1 MRISTAQFYSQSVQS
16 MDNQQSELNQLYQE
30 ISTGKSL
37 LTPADN
43 PVGAAQAVQLTL
55 TSETLTQYTT
65 NQNSAL
71 SALQLEDKTLQS
83 VTSVMASIKSLITQ
97 AGDGSL
103 TDSQRGAIAK
113 TMEGYR
119 SQLLSLANT
128 SDSNGSYV
136 FSGFQSKTAPFTNNA
151 SGGVTYLGDNG
162 AREVQVANTT
172 TIATNDSGA
181 NVFLTVPGLGTS
193 PVAASSPL
201 NTGNGTITQQP
212 VVTNPSAISNS
223 DSYTITIGGTSAA
236 PTYTIADASPTGG
249 TTTTGPFTY
258 TAGAAIPLGTG
269 MSVTLSGNPNPSDTF
284 TVTPS
289 TASQNSSLFTTI
301 DSIISA
307 LQTPTSGSGAAG
319 ASLANAL
326 SAGTVRFQNSLS
338 AITVVQA
345 SVGGR
350 EQQLNALQTV
360 TQTNSVQTQSNLSNV
375 TDIDMTSVI
384 SQYELQQTSLQ
395 AAQQSFV
402 KIQGMSLFQYL

>member
-1 MRISTAQFYSQSVQS
+1 MRISTAQFYSQSVQT
-16 MDNQQSELNQLYQE
+16 MDNQQSELNDLYQQ

-65 NQNSAL
+65 NQNAAL

-83 VTSVMASIKSLITQ
+83 VTSVMASVKSLITQ

-103 TDSQRGAIAK
+103 TDSQRAAIAK
-113 TMEGYR
+113 TMQGYR

-136 FSGFQSKTAPFTNNA
+136 FSGFQASTAPFSNNA
-151 SGGVTYLGDNG
+151 SGGVSYHGDNG
-162 AREVQVANTT
+162 VREVQVANTT
-172 TIATNDSGA
+172 TVATNDSGA
-181 NVFLTVPGLGTS
+181 NVFLSVPALGTS
-193 PVAASSPL
+193 PVAASSAS
-201 NTGNGTITQQP
+201 NTGTGTIEQQP
-212 VVTNPSAISNS
+212 VITSPGATSNS
-223 DSYTITIGGTSAA
+223 DSFTITFGGTATA

-249 TTTTGPFTY
+249 TTTTGPFTF
-258 TAGAAIPLGTG
+258 TASSAIALGTG
-269 MSVTLSGNPNPSDTF
+269 MSVTLGGNPNPGDTF

-307 LQTPTSGSGAAG
+307 LQTPTTGSTAAG
-319 ASLANAL
+319 ATLANAL
-326 SAGTVRFQNSLS
+326 STGTVRFQNSLS
-338 AITVVQA
+338 AISVVQA

-360 TQTNSVQTQSNLSNV
+360 TQTNYVQTQSDISNV
-375 TDIDMTSVI
+375 TDIDMVSTI
-384 SQYELQQTSLQ
+384 SKYQLQQTTLQ

-402 KIQGMSLFQYL
+402 KIQGTSLFQYL